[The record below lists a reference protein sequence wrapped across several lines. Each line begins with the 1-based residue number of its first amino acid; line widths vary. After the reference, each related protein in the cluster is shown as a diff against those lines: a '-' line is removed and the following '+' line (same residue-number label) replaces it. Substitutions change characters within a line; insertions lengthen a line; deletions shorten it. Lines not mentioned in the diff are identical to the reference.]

1 MPRALHSRG
10 MAGVPIWPL
19 FAFGKRGKIPCMA
32 FAEGQQV
39 LLKRGQVAGVVA
51 RKLPYLQDMYVV
63 QLEGNHTPP
72 KKLAHESDLE
82 LLLRVD
88 QRCSA

>member
-1 MPRALHSRG
+1 
-10 MAGVPIWPL
+10 
-19 FAFGKRGKIPCMA
+19 MA

-39 LLKRGQVAGVVA
+39 LMKRGQVTGVVA
-51 RKLPYLQDMYVV
+51 RKLAHLQDMYVV
-63 QLEGNHTPP
+63 QLEGDHTPA